1 MYFNVNKTDA
11 EIDNIEVE
19 WTVLVWD
26 ENGTEIMSKNHT
38 KTFTANQGFGG
49 HLQPTGTHITCAIQ
63 IKKWKITKISAAK

>member
-1 MYFNVNKTDA
+1 LRLKKTDA

-26 ENGTEIMSKNHT
+26 DNGTEIMSRNYT
-38 KTFTANQGFGG
+38 ETFTDGRGWGG
-49 HLQPTGTHITCAIQ
+49 HLEPTGTHITCAIQ